1 MRVRKITKNNP
12 FPMRFI
18 IHSLLSSSQIVHSII
33 FCTFVEKIQPMEK
46 SKINRE
52 EALAKFK
59 AAKNKKQ
66 ECLKRLEKSMKEI
79 YKEQT
84 GEEAK
89 NFFAL

>member
-1 MRVRKITKNNP
+1 
-12 FPMRFI
+12 
-18 IHSLLSSSQIVHSII
+18 
-33 FCTFVEKIQPMEK
+33 MEK